1 MAAAQQAFTFQK
13 VRRRESCSLL
23 PFRGMYRSDDEEWLG
38 LRLMRTVLAV
48 LLAVC
53 MAVFPVA
60 IRQAVASTGHSHAPG
75 THAHEALDGTA
86 HADVSAPHEDDTL
99 EHEHAASHGQDEG
112 SSSSCCGTTTCHA
125 FQVSSSPAL
134 GARLPLIGVVQV
146 ACDHQVP
153 SVFPGRLDRP
163 PRTA

>member
-1 MAAAQQAFTFQK
+1 MAAAQQALNFPK
-13 VRRRESCSLL
+13 ARRRGVLFA
-23 PFRGMYRSDDEEWLG
+23 PAFRGMYRSGDEGWAG
-38 LRLMRTVLAV
+38 LRLMRTILVV
-48 LLAVC
+48 LLAVS

-60 IRQAVASTGHSHAPG
+60 MPQAAASTGHNHASG
-75 THAHEALDGTA
+75 AHEHEAPDGT
-86 HADVSAPHEDDTL
+86 ADVSAPHEDDTL
-99 EHEHAASHGQDEG
+99 EHEHAASHDQDEG

-153 SVFPGRLDRP
+153 SVFPGRLERP
-163 PRTA
+163 PRTV

>member
-1 MAAAQQAFTFQK
+1 
-13 VRRRESCSLL
+13 
-23 PFRGMYRSDDEEWLG
+23 
-38 LRLMRTVLAV
+38 
-48 LLAVC
+48 

-60 IRQAVASTGHSHAPG
+60 MPQAAASTGHNHASG
-75 THAHEALDGTA
+75 AHEHEAPDGT
-86 HADVSAPHEDDTL
+86 ADVSAPHEDDTL
-99 EHEHAASHGQDEG
+99 EHEHAASHDQDEG

-153 SVFPGRLDRP
+153 GVFPGRLERP
-163 PRTA
+163 PRTV